1 MMIQTKP
8 PFWGEAEP
16 VWEVAYLFP
25 PQGQWSEEDYLALDT
40 NHLVEFSH
48 GQLEVLE
55 MPTQSHQLIVV
66 ILFKL
71 LERFVEEQELGLVLL
86 APLRIQ
92 LWPGKYREPDIVLML
107 HKHRD
112 RRGEQFWLGAD
123 LVVEVVSPES
133 RRRDSERKKREY
145 AQAAI
150 PEYWLVDPELQTVT
164 VFALEKHEYVIHG
177 IFRPGEDATS
187 RLLAGFAAPV
197 AAIFAAPTQ

>member
-1 MMIQTKP
+1 MMIQAKP
-8 PFWGEAEP
+8 PFLGEAEP
-16 VWEVAYLFP
+16 VWEVAHLFP

-40 NHLVEFSH
+40 NHLFEYSH

-55 MPTQSHQLIVV
+55 MPTQAHQLIVIV
-66 ILFKL
+66 LFKL
-71 LERFVEEQELGLVLL
+71 LERFVDEQELGLVLL

-92 LWPGKYREPDIVLML
+92 LWPGKFREPDIVFML
-107 HKHRD
+107 HEHRD

-150 PEYWLVDPELQTVT
+150 PEYWLVDPEQQTVT
-164 VFALEKHEYVIHG
+164 VFTLVKSDYVIHG
-177 IFRPGEDATS
+177 VFRPGEQATS
-187 RLLAGFAAPV
+187 RLLPGFQASVATLFAA
-197 AAIFAAPTQ
+197 AHQ